1 MTWRT
6 AIGLSPTPTDLAQDL
21 LKAAERHGLTG
32 WQHDAENDSIR
43 NGDHVINLANIHL
56 EYAAAILRRPG
67 RSGILPSPGTGESGA
82 RARLAFRT
90 LGENAIESVA
100 TSMWQACADV
110 ETPNCIYAANEQ
122 LECRDSG
129 CLGA

>member
-1 MTWRT
+1 MSWRT
-6 AIGLSPTPTDLAQDL
+6 AIGLKPTSTDLGLDL
-21 LKAAERHGLTG
+21 IKAAERHGLTG
-32 WQHDAENDSIR
+32 WQHDAGNDSIR

-67 RSGILPSPGTGESGA
+67 RSGVVPSPGTGESGV

-100 TSMWQACADV
+100 TSMWQACTNV
-110 ETPNCIYAANEQ
+110 KTPDCICAN
-122 LECRDSG
+122 S
-129 CLGA
+129 